1 MAYNRPKQIMV
12 NPPAAGAVGGLGRS
26 NLSIM
31 QKAYPGSPVYK
42 GELSDEIATAAYMRE
57 VTNATLDD
65 GGHTFG
71 VVSLNY
77 QDAPDITAVV
87 TGGGG
92 LPGHPHAPNIAS
104 PPTGQNPADIPE
116 AGVEA
121 TIAAKGAGGAFGNGE
136 NINPSVSSANI
147 ATQSI
152 VDGSRPALGKSGA

>member
-1 MAYNRPKQIMV
+1 MTYSRPKQIMV

-31 QKAYPGSPVYK
+31 HKAYPGSPVYK
-42 GELSDEIATAAYMRE
+42 GELTDEIATAAYMSE

-71 VVSLNY
+71 TVNLDY
-77 QDAPDITAVV
+77 QDAPDLTAVV

-92 LPGHPHAPNIAS
+92 LPGHAHAPNIAV
-104 PPTGQNPADIPE
+104 PPEGQNPADIPA

-121 TIAAKGAGGAFGNGE
+121 TLAAKGAGGAFGNGE
-136 NINPSVSSANI
+136 NVNPSTTSANI
-147 ATQSI
+147 STQSI
-152 VDGSRPALGKSGA
+152 ADGSRPALGKSGA